1 MALMSEYNCVLV
13 AEMPAFPFSRDC
25 ISVWKRTEW
34 VRGKESIEMEMNEDN
49 DDDDEDNEGGED
61 GDKEE
66 QDDAWASIPS
76 SERLPVTRAAPDFEF
91 LLE

>member
-1 MALMSEYNCVLV
+1 
-13 AEMPAFPFSRDC
+13 
-25 ISVWKRTEW
+25 
-34 VRGKESIEMEMNEDN
+34 MEMNEDN

-91 LLE
+91 LLEQSEVPIVSSWGLETQPPVFPK